1 MVQVVMIM
9 MVEIDISG
17 GVGVGVD
24 DPMMVVVLTV
34 RVVRVGSVGRA
45 LDS

>member
-1 MVQVVMIM
+1 MIM

-24 DPMMVVVLTV
+24 DPMMVVVLTMV
-34 RVVRVGSVGRA
+34 SCRKDR
-45 LDS
+45 L

>member
-1 MVQVVMIM
+1 MIM

-17 GVGVGVD
+17 GVGVGVGVD

>member
-1 MVQVVMIM
+1 

-17 GVGVGVD
+17 GVGVGVGVD

>member
-1 MVQVVMIM
+1 MIM

-24 DPMMVVVLTV
+24 DQMMVVVLTMISC
-34 RVVRVGSVGRA
+34 RKNR
-45 LDS
+45 L